1 MKSYWNHDGL
11 QERRVEVLHRI
22 IDEVFDF
29 DNRVMPKSR
38 TKHLKLESFRKGK
51 YAYYRFYNDGDYP
64 RTFARDLPPWHS
76 IKSCSSLIPIIGI
89 EEKLEVL
96 INQRINAAWDES
108 IANGYIKDSEQWIG

>member
-38 TKHLKLESFRKGK
+38 TKHSKLESFRKGK

-64 RTFARDLPPWHS
+64 RTFARDLPRWHG
-76 IKSCSSLIPIIGI
+76 GI

-108 IANGYIKDSEQWIG
+108 IANGYIPLRKDSEQWIG